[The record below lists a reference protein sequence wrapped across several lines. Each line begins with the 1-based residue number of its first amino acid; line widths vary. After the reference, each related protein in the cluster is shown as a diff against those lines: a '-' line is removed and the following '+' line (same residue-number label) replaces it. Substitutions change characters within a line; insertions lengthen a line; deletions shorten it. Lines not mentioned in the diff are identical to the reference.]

1 MTTNTAR
8 FTVTSV
14 VGRARA
20 RATDL
25 RVGGGLLLL
34 AGATI
39 FMGII
44 TAEALYP
51 GSFSTGAN
59 EISDL
64 GGRDHRTAH
73 PPAIGDHLQPGDD
86 RRRDPGLAAPGSCS
100 APSGA
105 VR

>member
-1 MTTNTAR
+1 MTTDTAR
-8 FTVTSV
+8 ITVTAV

-25 RVGGGLLLL
+25 RIGGGLLLV

-59 EISDL
+59 ED
-64 GGRDHRTAH
+64 
-73 PPAIGDHLQPGDD
+73 Q
-86 RRRDPGLAAPGSCS
+86 
-100 APSGA
+100 
-105 VR
+105 